1 MPRQVLWNAPGLG
14 AYGTARRCDHYAG
27 QVPAS
32 VTTANLRGNR
42 QDYTAAVT
50 EIGKPF
56 DPKLTNSY
64 TNASPMTVYDSLGN
78 SHQVMQY
85 FVKRPADA
93 AGNSVYEVYY
103 SIDGQA
109 MAPTTQAGGVWGN
122 PTQFTFNKAGMMT
135 SATTVNLTFANPG
148 GATAGQPAEHRHQY
162 TGTTQYGSPYA
173 FKGTRTAIPRA
184 SSAASAST
192 RTAA

>member
-1 MPRQVLWNAPGLG
+1 MTLTG
-14 AYGTARRCDHYAG
+14 G
-27 QVPAS
+27 QV
-32 VTTANLRGNR
+32 TGGNLNLIPGFV
-42 QDYTAAVT
+42 DYTAAVT

-122 PTQFTFNKAGMMT
+122 PTQFTFNKAGVMT

-148 GATAGQPAEHRHQY
+148 GATTPANPLNIAINY

-173 FKGTRTAIPRA
+173 FKGTGRLYLGRVPRHQHQPGRQLDGRLHQWPERQRRHHRA
-184 SSAASAST
+184 G
-192 RTAA
+192 